1 LQLEDCGGLSGW
13 KWAGEAV
20 EGFWRGVRTGFV
32 EKIDTKYND
41 LWTKRKI

>member
-1 LQLEDCGGLSGW
+1 VVDRV
-13 KWAGEAV
+13 GEKGPKGAV
-20 EGFWRGVRTGFV
+20 VGFGRGVRTGFV